1 MPALWSAALALAA
14 LTAAAPAGADDVR
27 GAQALL
33 CAATRVIQSTE
44 TARCE
49 GDGAR
54 DMSLPAFIDID
65 LQARRWGATV
75 ASGEK
80 WVVEIQAL
88 ERAGDLLLLQGQA
101 RGRTFSFVIH
111 EPTGSGGFTE
121 IGFSPLLGPQVF
133 VVFGSC
139 TPVPPGRL

>member
-1 MPALWSAALALAA
+1 VGGGDSGPGARRRP
-14 LTAAAPAGADDVR
+14 AAAA
-27 GAQALL
+27 
-33 CAATRVIQSTE
+33 
-44 TARCE
+44 
-49 GDGAR
+49 
-54 DMSLPAFIDID
+54 
-65 LQARRWGATV
+65 
-75 ASGEK
+75 
-80 WVVEIQAL
+80 
-88 ERAGDLLLLQGQA
+88 GQA